1 MAQLGDHPLQRIQH
15 RSLVSVGGRM
25 RPQRGERRGV
35 QVVEPGTAVEQQGL
49 AEHAPQPVLDAGA
62 VAVSPPIEQLA
73 GPPQRLLDGVFT
85 KDQAGQVKS
94 IKRAQPVEVG
104 ESAEQVGQRHHER
117 PHRRLGWQ
125 RLRSDELPRAAATQ
139 PGPLPRRPTP
149 PAAAGVGAVLQHD
162 RRGLPTGAAEPDV
175 VTVMQP
181 GHGRLQ
187 RLGQPGQR
195 PPVQR
200 VSPRDAHG
208 PVAAQPLPPEREQRR
223 GLAVEQRD
231 PAIPAPV
238 PPKAP

>member
-1 MAQLGDHPLQRIQH
+1 M
-15 RSLVSVGGRM
+15 
-25 RPQRGERRGV
+25 
-35 QVVEPGTAVEQQGL
+35 
-49 AEHAPQPVLDAGA
+49 LDAGA
-62 VAVSPPIEQLA
+62 VAVSPPIEELA

-125 RLRSDELPRAAATQ
+125 RLRSDELPRAAAAQ

-175 VTVMQP
+175 IPVMQP